1 MSVTAGAVPASIGE
15 PQASTSGI
23 VLKLQGLLN
32 SFRPAERKVADFV
45 ISHDRDVVHYS
56 ISELADLCGASE
68 ATVIRFCRK
77 AGFPGYQSFKITL
90 AQGMV
95 APLKAIHEDI
105 EDGDDLSTIVKRVFA
120 ANVQAIRDS
129 FSIIDISEMG
139 LAVDAILKARRLLL
153 VGVGGSGIV
162 AQDAAHKFMKTGI
175 SVVVHA
181 DTLMQ
186 SMSAAL
192 AGEGDVVLGISHHG
206 STKAVVD
213 ALRRAQAAGATT
225 ICLTHATKSPI
236 TRVADI
242 KLFVT
247 AREVEVRDEATGSR
261 IAQLCVLDSLY
272 VGVANERK
280 PETLEAIKKTREAIA
295 GQRY

>member
-1 MSVTAGAVPASIGE
+1 MTTEAQLARDWPPEGTG
-15 PQASTSGI
+15 STPEI
-23 VLKLQGLLN
+23 VLKLQGLLE
-32 SFRPAERKVADFV
+32 SFRPAERKVAEFV
-45 ISHDRDVVHYS
+45 INNDRAVVHFS
-56 ISELADLCGASE
+56 ISELADQCGASE

-77 AGFPGYQSFKITL
+77 AGFPGFQSFKIAL
-90 AQGMV
+90 AQGMF

-105 EDGDDLSTIVKRVFA
+105 EDADDLATVVKRVFA

-129 FSIIDISEMG
+129 LSIVDMAEIGRAVRAI
-139 LAVDAILKARRLLL
+139 VDARRFLLI
-153 VGVGGSGIV
+153 GVGGSGIV

-175 SVVVHA
+175 QVASHA

-186 SMSAAL
+186 TMSAAL
-192 AGEGDVVLGISHHG
+192 LREGDVVLGISHHG
-206 STKAVVD
+206 STKVVVD

-225 ICLTHATKSPI
+225 ICLTHSTKSPI

-261 IAQLCVLDSLY
+261 IAQLCVLDSIY
-272 VGVANERK
+272 VGVAKERTS
-280 PETLEAIKKTREAIA
+280 ETLEAIKKTREAIA